1 MSLAEQARKDWPSV
15 IVAFLGAWAVV
26 APFLV
31 PGTSIG
37 TTFSNL
43 FAGLTLLIYGVYD
56 VYQQQIW
63 GQRLARY
70 WAMMAIA
77 LWLIGSPY
85 LLLAKETIKFSNIA
99 IGVLTLLLAGLQLYW
114 KSEREISETA
124 PGPGS

>member
-15 IVAFLGAWAVV
+15 IVALLGVWAVV
-26 APFLV
+26 SPFLV
-31 PGTSIG
+31 ASTSIG

-43 FAGLTLLIYGVYD
+43 FTGLALVAYGLYD

-70 WAMMAIA
+70 WAMMALA

-85 LLLAKETIKFSNIA
+85 LLLSQQTIKYSNIA
-99 IGVLTLLLAGLQLYW
+99 IGVLTLLLAALQLYW
-114 KSEREISETA
+114 KSERDLSVST